1 MSFDLEHELA
11 RLAGTVHD
19 DAVADRMS
27 GQVRTMVSR
36 IRRRRAARHT
46 AQGAIGL
53 GAATAVVVGG
63 MQLGG
68 DRTTPPAAPSP
79 DASGE
84 ALTCGAP
91 LPARGNQEWGVVTE
105 LALSEVIVTD
115 DGGQLIGDLVFS
127 GLPEGA
133 ELIGAPS
140 VVVARDGVVVGEPGE
155 IPASS
160 GSAFTFRQA
169 LTSCED
175 GEPLPA
181 GEYELEVVQLLRGP
195 DGEVTTLR
203 PGPWPAH
210 APEMDVSE
218 DGAARLDEDL
228 RRTEVERAA
237 EEQDA
242 LMTRNEMLS
251 APRENPDGLM
261 PLCGAPAELGD
272 GTAPLVLDPPD
283 LDLGAAGQTATGTAV
298 VRTRGDASVIAN
310 ASGAGARLVLMKDGI
325 VVGYQFLDAEDT
337 SVLEL
342 GPGEERE
349 VPMHLTRQL
358 CGTGEGGTGPAL
370 PLPRDTYEAVVT
382 LDVILKEVTEPGAE
396 PDDSTRA
403 LTVVSEPVEVTI
415 Q

>member
-68 DRTTPPAAPSP
+68 GRLTPPAAPTP
-79 DASGE
+79 D
-84 ALTCGAP
+84 LTRQPLECGAP
-91 LPARGNQEWGVVTE
+91 LPAPPEQEWGVQTE
-105 LALSEVIVTD
+105 ATLREVVVTD
-115 DGGQLIGDLVFS
+115 DGAAVTGDLTFS

-133 ELIGAPS
+133 ELVGVPTL
-140 VVVARDGVVVGEPGE
+140 VVTRDGTVVGASGE
-155 IPASS
+155 V
-160 GSAFTFRQA
+160 GSFAGATTFTFRQM
-169 LTSCED
+169 LVSCED
-175 GEPLPA
+175 GAPLPA
-181 GEYELEVVQLLRGP
+181 GEYELEARQLVRGP
-195 DGEVTTLR
+195 DGEVTEVR
-203 PGPWPAH
+203 PGPWAVQ
-210 APEMDVSE
+210 APRMDVPD
-218 DGAARLDEDL
+218 DGAEADL
-228 RRTEVERAA
+228 GEAGSGRTA
-237 EEQDA
+237 EEQEA
-242 LMTRNEMLS
+242 LLTRNEMLS
-251 APRENPDGLM
+251 FPQENPDGLM

-283 LDLGAAGQTATGTAV
+283 LDLGEAGQTATGTAV

-337 SVLEL
+337 TLLDL

-349 VPMHLTRQL
+349 VPLHLTRQL
-358 CGTGEGGTGPAL
+358 CGTGEGGTGAAL
-370 PLPRDTYEAVVT
+370 PLPRDTYEAVVA

-396 PDDSTRA
+396 PDGSTRP
-403 LTVVSEPVEVTI
+403 LTVVSEPVEITI
-415 Q
+415 R